1 MSSDDENG
9 ASPSLMSLSKRT
21 KRGWLVQMPQSHRPE
36 GAPPL
41 QRRARSPVIIHST
54 PKRVRRKVRSEED
67 ELADLASAF
76 KRQRQSAPAT
86 DVAPDAFGS
95 STEMTPGTETPEQ
108 ESTPSPT
115 SEHNGPNFDDRESQ
129 GSEDNDGAVYTI
141 QRGADDPAIEGYSSE
156 SSSGVDEDETRDD
169 DTLSTGNVDVPA
181 MRRAN
186 AERNWAQFNVPA
198 GPPMGRGA
206 NDDRSREP
214 ANHPAP
220 ALLPRGTPMHSS
232 RAPHE
237 RSTGY
242 SQQAGG
248 DGPEPMGRG
257 ANGSDGGCI
266 GATRDVIN
274 VYISL
279 EGADGVERPYV
290 EFDVSVSRG
299 SIGEALTRIL
309 IQGGRT
315 ARVLN
320 QMDHSLFTVSTST
333 RPLSLSAGGGDDLS
347 FREISTLNEVL
358 SKESSNYNTPLRH
371 CRACPETTMVVEE
384 TQLSREDLYVIY
396 IHKTSAGDY
405 ERHGP
410 ATAGAP
416 TATSAPATAPAPV
429 DEPVWATWDAMFLTT
444 ISPMSSLFDETY
456 NEAFKTYAA
465 MTIAM
470 GIAHEIN
477 DSGEKK
483 PMTMGRDGRV
493 PEVLAWLKARVGH
506 HKMSVFDRA
515 PKTLGRYWT
524 FWNRVQQLS
533 RELSQCKF
541 GNTEYDRDRSAT
553 LDMLIV
559 WQKVPARA
567 GDLEAEPPTADE
579 LRYLTRGMS
588 LSSAEKVL
596 KCEDTKKKM

>member
-1 MSSDDENG
+1 MSSDDENST
-9 ASPSLMSLSKRT
+9 SPPLMSLSKRT
-21 KRGWLVQMPQSHRPE
+21 KSRWLVQMPQSHRPE

-41 QRRARSPVIIHST
+41 QRRACSPVIIHST
-54 PKRVRRKVRSEED
+54 PKRVRRKVRSKED

-108 ESTPSPT
+108 ESTPSLT

-129 GSEDNDGAVYTI
+129 GSEDNDGAVYTVH
-141 QRGADDPAIEGYSSE
+141 
-156 SSSGVDEDETRDD
+156 SSGADEDETNDD

-206 NDDRSREP
+206 NDDHSREP

-220 ALLPRGTPMHSS
+220 ALLRRGTPVHSFH
-232 RAPHE
+232 APHE

-257 ANGSDGGCI
+257 ANGSDCGCV

-279 EGADGVERPYV
+279 EGADRVERSYV

-309 IQGGRT
+309 IQGGRM

-347 FREISTLNEVL
+347 FREILTLNEVL
-358 SKESSNYNTPLRH
+358 SKESLNYNTPLRH

-396 IHKTSAGDY
+396 IHKTSACDY

-410 ATAGAP
+410 ATAGVF
-416 TATSAPATAPAPV
+416 TATSAPATAPAPI
-429 DEPVWATWDAMFLTT
+429 EKPVWATWDAMFLTT

-477 DSGEKK
+477 ESGEKK

-506 HKMSVFDRA
+506 HKMTVFDRA

-524 FWNRVQQLS
+524 FWNWVQQLL

-541 GNTEYDRDRSAT
+541 GNTDYDRDRLAT

-559 WQKVPARA
+559 WQKIPARV
-567 GDLEAEPPTADE
+567 GDLGAEPPTADE